1 MEKLNVR
8 KCVMISVGLYPG
20 NARQALARAGPV
32 GGDVVFLVNS
42 EPREVPRE
50 ALRGRWKQPPVEAM
64 EALHKFVNELDSG
77 IEVVD
82 VWLDLGMG
90 LRVVWLGLG
99 RWLRITR
106 RVGSSLVWLVGLGG

>member
-90 LRVVWLGLG
+90 LRVVWLA
-99 RWLRITR
+99 
-106 RVGSSLVWLVGLGG
+106 